1 MWHGDWLPWSIDLRV
16 YSVATLD
23 TSMMKIRTLVS
34 TIALVLSGS
43 VHSAPLPYNEAG
55 DAKLEVLQALSAAK
69 FVKLPVLVIFGANW
83 CEDCRALDT
92 ALKSQKNAAL
102 MSKEFLVVK
111 VDVGN
116 FDRNLDLSTLYGNPI
131 NTGIPAALILSPR
144 NKILYTTRAGEL
156 SNARRMSDTGI
167 YDFFRRIAASAKT
180 SQ

>member
-1 MWHGDWLPWSIDLRV
+1 
-16 YSVATLD
+16 
-23 TSMMKIRTLVS
+23 MMKIRTLVS
-34 TIALVLSGS
+34 IIALGLSGS

-55 DAKLEVLQALSAAK
+55 DAKLEVLHALSAAK

-92 ALKSQKNAAL
+92 ALKSQKNAEL

-131 NTGIPAALILSPR
+131 NKGIPAALILSPR